1 MRKRVNEIE
10 NEGFQ
15 IIAIAPSNATYISQF
30 TEAFGEFPFVIA
42 GDPKRE
48 AYRGMGHHTMPKWK
62 LLGQAAIGFVTRKM
76 DGFIPK
82 EQKKKDFVLKSMKTQ
97 DVYIQ
102 GGTWVFDERGKLI
115 WHHIDQSPEDHAK
128 IDLVIDVLRGRKSAS
143 NN

>member
-1 MRKRVNEIE
+1 MRKRVDEIE
-10 NEGFQ
+10 KEGFQ
-15 IIAIAPSNATYISQF
+15 IIAIAPSNATYIRQF
-30 TEAFGEFPFVIA
+30 IEAFGEFPFVIA

-62 LLGQAAIGFVTRKM
+62 LLGQAAIGFITRKL

-102 GGTWVFDERGKLI
+102 GGTWIYDGRGNLV

-128 IDLVIDVLRGRKSAS
+128 IDSVIEVLKQHNA
-143 NN
+143 

>member
-1 MRKRVNEIE
+1 MSKRVDEIE
-10 NEGFQ
+10 KEGFQ
-15 IIAIAPSNATYISQF
+15 IIAIAPSNATYIRQF
-30 TEAFGEFPFVIA
+30 IEAFGEFPFVIA

-62 LLGQAAIGFVTRKM
+62 LLGQAAIGFITRKM

-102 GGTWVFDERGKLI
+102 GGTWIYDGRGNLV

-128 IDLVIDVLRGRKSAS
+128 IDSVIEVLKQHNA
-143 NN
+143 

>member
-10 NEGFQ
+10 KEGFQ
-15 IIAIAPSNATYISQF
+15 ILAIAPSNGKYIGQF

-62 LLGQAAIGFVTRKM
+62 LLGQAAIGFITRKM

-102 GGTWVFDERGKLI
+102 GGTWIYDDSGKLI

-128 IDLVIDVLRGRKSAS
+128 IDAVIDVLKKHNA
-143 NN
+143 

>member
-1 MRKRVNEIE
+1 MRKRVDEIE
-10 NEGFQ
+10 KEGFQ
-15 IIAIAPSNATYISQF
+15 IIAIAPSNATYIRQF
-30 TEAFGEFPFVIA
+30 IEAFGEFPFVIA

-62 LLGQAAIGFVTRKM
+62 LLGQAAIGFITRKM

-102 GGTWVFDERGKLI
+102 GGTWIYDGRGNLV

-128 IDLVIDVLRGRKSAS
+128 IDSVIEVLKQHNA
-143 NN
+143 

>member
-15 IIAIAPSNATYISQF
+15 IIAIAPSNATYISQS